1 MPNPLLSDRELAFLL
16 DEVLDL
22 GSLLAWPAFAEHD
35 RASIDAYLD
44 ACRRLAREALWPS
57 YRAIDAEP
65 PVFRD
70 GRVHVHPR
78 LSELWPRLRELGII
92 GATRPAAAG
101 GHALPL
107 TVALSGQLYLM
118 AGNLSV
124 YGYAGLTTGVAN
136 LIEAF
141 GGAALRARYLPQ
153 LYEGRWTGTMA
164 LTEPH
169 AGSSLADLT
178 TAATPAGD
186 HYLLSGAKIFIS
198 GGDHDLA
205 ENIVHMVLAR
215 IAGAPPG
222 VRGISLFL
230 VPARRPE
237 GDRLVP
243 NDVRVTG
250 LIHKIGWRGIPSLAL
265 SFGDEGDCRGWLV
278 GEPHR
283 GLSYMFQ
290 MMNEARIMIGANGV
304 ATASVGYHESLAY
317 ARERPQGRPADAR
330 ADATR
335 PQIPIIEHPDV
346 RRMLLRQKA
355 IVEGGLALVLHAARL
370 ADASEHAP
378 AAEERARAR
387 RQLDLLTPIVKTFPA
402 ERGFEANALA
412 LQIHGGYGY
421 SSEYVPEALLRD
433 QKLNSIHEGT
443 TGIQGLDLLGR
454 KVMAEGGLALRELVA
469 EVEAACARAATAG
482 VDGAWI
488 AALRETS
495 ATVGALTA
503 ALGARGLGGDVAG
516 MLLHSADYLELC
528 SIWVI
533 GWQWLAQAAAAL
545 AALAALAAGRGA
557 GGDAGFYEGKLAA
570 AQYWLRTELPR
581 VAHLAALCRDAE
593 DSYARMRPDWF

>member
-1 MPNPLLSDRELAFLL
+1 MPNPLISDRELAFLL

-22 GSLLAWPAFAEHD
+22 HAVLAWPAFAEHD
-35 RASIDAYLD
+35 RASVEAYLD

-78 LSELWPRLRELGII
+78 LSELWPKLRELGII
-92 GATRPAAAG
+92 GATRPVAVG
-101 GHALPL
+101 GQALPL
-107 TVALSGQLYLM
+107 TVSLAAQLYLM
-118 AGNLSV
+118 AGNLSA
-124 YGYAGLTTGVAN
+124 YGYAGLTSGAGHLV
-136 LIEAF
+136 EVF
-141 GGAALRARYLPQ
+141 GSAELRARYLPQ
-153 LYEGRWTGTMA
+153 MYEGRWTGTMA

-178 TAATPAGD
+178 TVAVPAGD
-186 HYLLSGAKIFIS
+186 HYLLTGAKIFIS

-215 IAGAPPG
+215 IVGAPPG

-283 GLSYMFQ
+283 GLTYMFQ

-335 PQIPIIEHPDV
+335 PQIPIIEHADV

-355 IVEGGLALVLHAARL
+355 IVEGGLGLVLHAARL

-378 AAEERARAR
+378 TAEEQARAR

-433 QKLNSIHEGT
+433 QKLNTIHEGT
-443 TGIQGLDLLGR
+443 SGIQGLDLLGR
-454 KVMAEGGLALRELVA
+454 KAMAEGGLALRELIA
-469 EVEAACARAATAG
+469 DVEAVCARAATAG
-482 VDGAWI
+482 VDEAWA
-488 AALRETS
+488 AALREAS
-495 ATVGALTA
+495 ATVGGLTA

-533 GWQWLAQAAAAL
+533 GWQWLAQAAVAR
-545 AALAALAAGRGA
+545 AALAAGRGEA
-557 GGDAGFYEGKLAA
+557 RGDAGFYEGKLAA

-581 VAHLAALCRDAE
+581 IPHLAALCRDAE